1 LWLSK
6 PQGNVRLLNRVE
18 MKAFDRDLLVLL
30 KNEFMSQQAIEQE
43 VEYLHEILLK
53 TEGDEE
59 FCRANE
65 LVHRN
70 HITQNPHKLLKAFR
84 QASLKPFWF
93 FISKN

>member
-1 LWLSK
+1 
-6 PQGNVRLLNRVE
+6 

-30 KNEFMSQQAIEQE
+30 KNEFMSQRAIEQE

-53 TEGDEE
+53 TEDPEK
-59 FCRANE
+59 FCRAHE

-70 HITQNPHKLLKAFR
+70 HITQKPNKLLEAFR
-84 QASLKPFWF
+84 QAQLKPFWF